1 MFSPLM
7 NIMMQYGESVL
18 LGIIAAFISKVYF
31 TAKMQGEIRGYQN
44 DILKSYAKI
53 NELEAQNEQ
62 LEKRL
67 KNRQITFSKELVFLN

>member
-1 MFSPLM
+1 
-7 NIMMQYGESVL
+7 MQYGGSVL
-18 LGIIAAFISKVYF
+18 LGLIAALISKVYF
-31 TAKMQGEIRGYQN
+31 TTKMQGEIRGYQS

-67 KNRQITFSKELVFLN
+67 KNRQMIFAADMVFLN